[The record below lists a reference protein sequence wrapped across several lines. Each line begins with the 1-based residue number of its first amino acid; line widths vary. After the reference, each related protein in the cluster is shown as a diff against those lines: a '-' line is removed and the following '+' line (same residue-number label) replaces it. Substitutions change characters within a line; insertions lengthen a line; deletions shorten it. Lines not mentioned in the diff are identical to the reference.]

1 MHVMRAK
8 VRNVEREIARI
19 ATRAHG
25 IVTRAELSRAGLSR
39 AEIEQRVRCGLLI
52 RVHQGVYRVGHAAP
66 SVLATYTAAVKA
78 CGDGAALSGHAAAH
92 LLGLLK
98 SRRPPPPEVTAP
110 TERRAAGVR
119 TRRRKLDR
127 REVTTERGIP
137 STTVAKTLVDLAA
150 DLTDDDLA
158 RACHEAN
165 VKYRT
170 TPAQVNSVIAGCPRT
185 QGVQKL
191 RRVMSGDTKVTLSKL
206 ERLFLKLLRDAGL
219 PLPETNVLA
228 GRHRVDCRWPA
239 HEVTVELLGYRFHNS
254 RYAWEQDHARRRA
267 ARARGDA
274 FLQFTWDDVT
284 SHAHATL
291 EEIRGAL
298 RRQD

>member
-1 MHVMRAK
+1 MSNKSRTVAQKLAAMASRS
-8 VRNVEREIARI
+8 
-19 ATRAHG
+19 HG
-25 IVTRAELSRAGLSR
+25 IVTRTECLAAGLTPTEVHRRLQSG
-39 AEIEQRVRCGLLI
+39 ALI
-52 RVHQGVYRVGHAAP
+52 RVHLGVYRVGHEAP
-66 SVLATYTAAVKA
+66 SVLASYTAAVKA
-78 CGDGAALSGHAAAH
+78 CGDGAALSGRAAAH

-98 SRRPPPPEVTAP
+98 SRRPPPPDVTAP
-110 TERRAAGVR
+110 TERRVASVR
-119 TRRRKLDR
+119 TRRRNLDP
-127 REVTTERGIP
+127 REITTVRGIP
-137 STTVAKTLVDLAA
+137 VTTVAKTLVDLAA

-170 TPAQVNSVIAGCPRT
+170 TPAQTASAIARCSRT
-185 QGVQKL
+185 PGVQKL
-191 RRVMSGDTKVTLSKL
+191 RRVMTGDTKVTLSKL

-219 PLPETNVLA
+219 PLPETNVLV
-228 GRHRVDCRWPA
+228 GSHCVDCRWPE

-284 SHAHATL
+284 SHAQATL
-291 EEIRGAL
+291 AELGGAL